1 MWLYPTVYTCSGYDC
16 GHANYIPLCICCIDI
31 LQEYIRWVIKPANKE
46 ELIQGIR
53 QFWDT
58 VDVQKCRR
66 YIGHL
71 KRVLPRIVEL
81 DGDATGF

>member
-1 MWLYPTVYTCSGYDC
+1 MNVDMLITFLS
-16 GHANYIPLCICCIDI
+16 AFNCCIDI
-31 LQEYIRWVIKPANKE
+31 LQEYIQRVIKPANKE

-71 KRVLPRIVEL
+71 KGVLPRIVEL